1 MEKMHSDVRVERVK
15 LNVVKI
21 IWVYN
26 TKQLRIVTLVTFRSS
41 SFSSLLSLKRYT
53 FLGGR
58 KLHFR
63 QQGNDGFLISF
74 FLSHSMERLPTLQY
88 QLLGEFHTLLEYP
101 SCSAI
106 SRSNLLQMMAIN
118 MFAIEHTSSQGE

>member
-1 MEKMHSDVRVERVK
+1 MEKLHSDVRVERVK

-63 QQGNDGFLISF
+63 Q
-74 FLSHSMERLPTLQY
+74 
-88 QLLGEFHTLLEYP
+88 
-101 SCSAI
+101 
-106 SRSNLLQMMAIN
+106 
-118 MFAIEHTSSQGE
+118 

>member
-53 FLGGR
+53 FLAGR

-63 QQGNDGFLISF
+63 Q
-74 FLSHSMERLPTLQY
+74 
-88 QLLGEFHTLLEYP
+88 
-101 SCSAI
+101 
-106 SRSNLLQMMAIN
+106 
-118 MFAIEHTSSQGE
+118 

>member
-41 SFSSLLSLKRYT
+41 SFSSLLSSERYT

-63 QQGNDGFLISF
+63 Q
-74 FLSHSMERLPTLQY
+74 
-88 QLLGEFHTLLEYP
+88 
-101 SCSAI
+101 
-106 SRSNLLQMMAIN
+106 
-118 MFAIEHTSSQGE
+118 

>member
-53 FLGGR
+53 FLRGEEAP
-58 KLHFR
+58 FSSVR
-63 QQGNDGFLISF
+63 Q
-74 FLSHSMERLPTLQY
+74 
-88 QLLGEFHTLLEYP
+88 
-101 SCSAI
+101 
-106 SRSNLLQMMAIN
+106 
-118 MFAIEHTSSQGE
+118 